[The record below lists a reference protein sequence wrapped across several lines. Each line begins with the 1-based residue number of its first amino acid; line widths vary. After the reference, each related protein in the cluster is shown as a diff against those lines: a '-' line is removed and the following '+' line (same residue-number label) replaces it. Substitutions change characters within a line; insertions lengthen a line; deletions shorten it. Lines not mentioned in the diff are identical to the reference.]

1 MQVVFDHVHLV
12 VTQPLAAS
20 NWLVDV
26 LEGVRLGEATVLG
39 SPQAYIRFGDSLV
52 IVRGRR
58 PGEPERVP
66 AGVSMGCDHFG
77 LRLTEDFDGY
87 CGRLRGRGVRFLQEP
102 VAINRATRVAFVE
115 GPDAMAIELV
125 ERREWPDLRALGLDA
140 GRDVTPPAMSNDRRG

>member
-12 VTQPLAAS
+12 VTQPLAAA
-20 NWLVDV
+20 NWFVDV

-66 AGVSMGCDHFG
+66 APGSMPMAKLWTGAPASRRPCRPSPPRRTG
-77 LRLTEDFDGY
+77 SPR
-87 CGRLRGRGVRFLQEP
+87 RPAQRSWAVR
-102 VAINRATRVAFVE
+102 
-115 GPDAMAIELV
+115 
-125 ERREWPDLRALGLDA
+125 
-140 GRDVTPPAMSNDRRG
+140 